1 MMRSMTPLPFPTTS
15 GITLRA
21 AFPDDRGAV
30 RDLAALDSSP
40 PPAEPLLLAFEGDAL
55 RAALSLSTG
64 ASVADPFAPTTHLLA
79 LLHRAATRRTAP
91 PRWTRRPR
99 LALGAS

>member
-1 MMRSMTPLPFPTTS
+1 MPPLPFPTTA

-21 AFPDDRGAV
+21 AFPDDREAI
-30 RDLAALDSSP
+30 LSALDSSP
-40 PPAEPLLLAFEGDAL
+40 PPAEPLLLAFEGEAL

-91 PRWTRRPR
+91 PRWSARPR
-99 LALGAS
+99 LARLALRAG